1 MNDYEQ
7 RIQEIQMAEDLSVDE
22 QRELLEDLKYEIE
35 MDEEVS
41 DMELKANLMKTINL
55 VAKVI

>member
-7 RIQEIQMAEDLSVDE
+7 RIQEIQLAEDLSVDE

-35 MDEEVS
+35 MDEAVS
-41 DMELKANLMKTINL
+41 DMEMKANLMKTINL
-55 VAKVI
+55 LVKVI

>member
-7 RIQEIQMAEDLSVDE
+7 RIQEIQMAEDLSADE

-35 MDEEVS
+35 MDDEVS
-41 DMELKANLMKTINL
+41 DMELKANLMKTINVL
-55 VAKVI
+55 AKVI

>member
-7 RIQEIQMAEDLSVDE
+7 RIQEIQLSEDLSADE

-35 MDEEVS
+35 MDEAVS
-41 DMELKANLMKTINL
+41 DMEMKANLMKTINL
-55 VAKVI
+55 LVKVI